1 MNKFTPFVAMTL
13 LVIATFTSH
22 AASNPAVCAEN
33 LKLGAP
39 SVANKSNIQVCREGY
54 ALIFNTVT
62 KTPLWV
68 AEHLLQEEINGAGVR
83 ASSFRPDPE
92 IPYES
97 QAKKSDYARTG
108 YDQGH
113 MAPAADF
120 SQNQKL
126 MDESFLFSNVVP
138 QNADNNRKIWAS
150 LEKKVRSWLGKR
162 GELYVVT
169 GPVFKNGRV
178 SQTLGSSQVAIPDAI
193 FKVVFDPKTQ
203 NSIAFMVP
211 NIPLSEKDLPDYIV
225 SVRDVEMATGLNFHS
240 NLALDVQEKVETK
253 RSGMWTR

>member
-1 MNKFTPFVAMTL
+1 MNKFTHFVAMTL
-13 LVIATFTSH
+13 LALASFASH
-22 AASNPAVCAEN
+22 AAPNPAVCAEN
-33 LKLGAP
+33 LKLGTP

-68 AEHLLQEEINGAGVR
+68 AEHLRQEEVNGAGVR
-83 ASSFRPDPE
+83 AASFSPDPE
-92 IPYES
+92 IPYQF

-150 LEKKVRSWLGKR
+150 LEKKVRSWLNKR

-169 GPVFKNGRV
+169 GPVFKNARV
-178 SQTLGSSQVAIPDAI
+178 TQTMGASQVAIPDAI

-225 SVRDVEMATGLNFHS
+225 SVRDVEMATDLNFHS
-240 NLALDVQEKVETK
+240 NLPPDVQEKVETK

>member
-1 MNKFTPFVAMTL
+1 MTKFRNLLAMTL
-13 LVIATFTSH
+13 ISIASFYSY
-22 AASNPAVCAEN
+22 AAPNPAVCAEN
-33 LKLGAP
+33 LKMGAP
-39 SVANKSNIQVCREGY
+39 SVPNKSNIQVCRQGY
-54 ALIFNTVT
+54 ALIFNTAT

-68 AEHLLQEEINGAGVR
+68 AEHLREDGVYGAGVR
-83 ASSFRPDPE
+83 AANFKPDPE
-92 IPYES
+92 IPFEY
-97 QAKKSDYARTG
+97 QAKKTDYARSG

-120 SQNQKL
+120 SQNQQL

-138 QNADNNRKIWAS
+138 QNADNNRHIWAS

-203 NSIAFMVP
+203 NTIAFMVP
-211 NIPLSEKDLPDYIV
+211 NISLSEKDLPDYIV
-225 SVRDVEMATGLNFHS
+225 SVRDVEVATGLNFHS
-240 NLALDVQEKVETK
+240 NLPKDVQEKIETK